1 MIKVIYT
8 GNKHPDFSTEEF
20 KKYYLENHAPLFIKT
35 CLNMRKYT
43 INFPIRNLTN
53 DPVPG
58 DFITEIWFDDM
69 AGMQAFYKSDAY
81 KQIIEPDELKLFSN
95 GKALYVEECVQ
106 QD

>member
-1 MIKVIYT
+1 MIKVMYT
-8 GNKHPDFSTEEF
+8 GNRHPDFSLEAF
-20 KKYYLENHAPLFIKT
+20 KEYYIQNHAPLFIKT

-43 INFPIRNLTN
+43 INFPVRNLTD

-69 AGMQAFYKSDAY
+69 AGLQSFYRSDEY
-81 KQIIEPDELKLFSN
+81 KNIIRPDEEKLFSN
-95 GKALYVEECVQ
+95 GKAVYVEELIQ